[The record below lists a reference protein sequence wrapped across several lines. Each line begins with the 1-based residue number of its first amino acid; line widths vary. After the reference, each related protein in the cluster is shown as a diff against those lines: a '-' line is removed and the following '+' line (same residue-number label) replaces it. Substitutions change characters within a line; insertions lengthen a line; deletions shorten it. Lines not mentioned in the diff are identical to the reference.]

1 VSGRLSAMNRINQVE
16 PWIGEE
22 EKKAVT
28 EYLEGGGWL
37 TEFEKTREFERLI
50 ADYVGSKYAS
60 VVSNGTVSL
69 SIALMALG
77 IRGDDEVIV
86 PDYTQIAS
94 ANAVI
99 LAGAKPVLVDIDVSN
114 HCIDLNSVE
123 KAITPRTKAIM
134 FVSLNGRCPDMNKV
148 VALAHKYGLHLIE
161 DAAESLGCRYQ
172 GKHLGTFGVIG
183 SFSFSPS
190 KIITAGQGGAL
201 VTDDKAL
208 HYEITSIKDFGRY
221 KAGIDSY
228 RVMGFNFKYTD
239 LQAVIG
245 IEQMKKLSWR
255 VGRKKEMFALYKHE
269 LEKVSYVEFIE
280 TNLEDT
286 APWFIDVL
294 VPDPLALKNYLGE
307 RGIGTR
313 PFFPPIHSQPPYG
326 LTGEYPNSEYV
337 SAHGLWLPSSAF
349 LGDGDIKSVC
359 DEIKAFYQK

>member
-1 VSGRLSAMNRINQVE
+1 MKRINQVE

-22 EKKAVT
+22 EKNAVT
-28 EYLEGGGWL
+28 EYMDSGGWL
-37 TEFEKTREFERLI
+37 TDFKKTREFERLI

-99 LAGAKPVLVDIDVSN
+99 MAGAKPVLVDIEAST
-114 HCIDLNSVE
+114 HCLDLNLVE

-134 FVSLNGRCPDMNKV
+134 FVSLNGRCPDMNNV
-148 VALAHKYGLHLIE
+148 TALARDNGLHLIE
-161 DAAESLGCRYQ
+161 DAAESLGCRYK

-201 VTDDKAL
+201 VTDDEDL
-208 HYEITSIKDFGRY
+208 FNEISSIKDFGRY
-221 KAGIDSY
+221 ESGVDSY
-228 RVMGFNFKYTD
+228 RIMGFNFKYTD

-245 IEQMKKLSWR
+245 IEQMKKLEWR
-255 VGRKKEMFALYKHE
+255 VARKKEMFAIYQRE
-269 LEKVSYVEFIE
+269 LKEVSQIRFIE

-286 APWFIDVL
+286 SPWFIDVL
-294 VPDPLALKNYLGE
+294 VPAPLLLKDYLNAQ
-307 RGIGTR
+307 GIGTR

-326 LTGEYPNSEYV
+326 LTGDYLNCEYV
-337 SAHGLWLPSSAF
+337 AGHGLWLPSSSF
-349 LGDGDIKSVC
+349 LSDDDIQRVC
-359 DEIKAFYQK
+359 NEIKRFYDK